1 MAPRHCREPIFE
13 LAKKFQFLQENAVS
27 RRKCGHDDNASSF
40 CKMLAIPR
48 NTILGSLEKDP
59 LSAEHQQILAR
70 KCGFSPDWPE
80 WKDLHAVRN
89 DKGDGRRDTYE
100 AFKKK
105 YLEHQGKEEPKCS
118 PPPASPVLLKEDW
131 SAETERVQTQLAS
144 LALRFGQS
152 RPMPGEAML
161 KFDLNCPEIGAEDF
175 STGVQARLFDIPLR
189 TRPDHGSEGSDR
201 LSSGVEFNG
210 AKFTPYSMDKKEP
223 SWLVTASSAGAIGI
237 VGDVTETFIRIMNL
251 TPGGSVSA
259 DFTACVRDIATTF
272 ALSDGQNQSVAKQKI
287 KKRLREMK
295 LSGGED
301 GIAKLAAAASP
312 SYNPAGVRNWSF
324 RVTIHEW
331 ETARAAGAVKP
342 KPSGEGWRGSH
353 PVTFISWNEAQSYVA
368 WLAVKTGKPYR
379 LLSEA
384 EWEYA
389 GRAGTETAYSFG
401 KSISKAQAQFEEEL
415 QGSTPSTVEVGSF
428 AANNF
433 GLYDMHGNVWE
444 WCEDCWNQSYADKP
458 ESLVQTGGAWTTRDG
473 RYRVLR
479 GGSWAKV
486 PQFLRSACR
495 GRNYTGDRYDNI
507 GFRVARTILTS

>member
-175 STGVQARLFDIPLR
+175 STGVKQGFLTFRCGPGQTTEAKDR
-189 TRPDHGSEGSDR
+189 TGYPAAW
-201 LSSGVEFNG
+201 N
-210 AKFTPYSMDKKEP
+210 SM
-223 SWLVTASSAGAIGI
+223 G
-237 VGDVTETFIRIMNL
+237 
-251 TPGGSVSA
+251 
-259 DFTACVRDIATTF
+259 
-272 ALSDGQNQSVAKQKI
+272 
-287 KKRLREMK
+287 
-295 LSGGED
+295 
-301 GIAKLAAAASP
+301 
-312 SYNPAGVRNWSF
+312 RNSLPTVWTRKS
-324 RVTIHEW
+324 
-331 ETARAAGAVKP
+331 
-342 KPSGEGWRGSH
+342 
-353 PVTFISWNEAQSYVA
+353 
-368 WLAVKTGKPYR
+368 
-379 LLSEA
+379 
-384 EWEYA
+384 
-389 GRAGTETAYSFG
+389 RAGS
-401 KSISKAQAQFEEEL
+401 
-415 QGSTPSTVEVGSF
+415 
-428 AANNF
+428 
-433 GLYDMHGNVWE
+433 
-444 WCEDCWNQSYADKP
+444 
-458 ESLVQTGGAWTTRDG
+458 
-473 RYRVLR
+473 
-479 GGSWAKV
+479 
-486 PQFLRSACR
+486 
-495 GRNYTGDRYDNI
+495 
-507 GFRVARTILTS
+507 